1 MPNCTN
7 APSAIFWLLSAI
19 AACRCA
25 HSIHRPTKRRRR
37 LLKKLRRNA
46 RSKTPRS
53 YQRKAARNLVPGRG
67 AHWPARH
74 ADPCLGQTRDA
85 PPCAAR
91 SALRMGLHFWRR
103 LPAAPHH
110 RSPRRADRQHRSHV
124 HASQRNRGQRR
135 TGRARSPCSRRR
147 WISSRHR
154 PRRTRQHHTC
164 SPAALRTRAQPD
176 RKRLAISARQ
186 QALQHDLRKLR
197 RYPRKSLPSM
207 DVLRQRQGAGRF
219 NHHTPMGKGQ
229 SLAPLVLYLPRH
241 EGGPHGLAHAPI
253 VALLIL
259 SGSLTGSPFLIL
271 STFSMPSITLPQ
283 AVYWLSRKWASSK
296 QMKNW
301 LSPESGLA
309 ARAID
314 TVPRTC
320 GSLLNSALSF
330 WPEPPVPVPCGQPVC
345 AMKPS
350 ITRWNTM
357 PS

>member
-19 AACRCA
+19 AACRCS

-229 SLAPLVLYLPRH
+229 SLAPLVLAAISYRLGEAEKSKEPVIDIDPRVAFKNILNDKRWLRKHTETNPEKLQHLVSNYLCVRLDREIHNLLAQGKLVAWGEKNLEIGTGPVDWIPKEEWKNIEIIFDEPDAVSYTHLRAH
-241 EGGPHGLAHAPI
+241 E
-253 VALLIL
+253 
-259 SGSLTGSPFLIL
+259 
-271 STFSMPSITLPQ
+271 
-283 AVYWLSRKWASSK
+283 
-296 QMKNW
+296 
-301 LSPESGLA
+301 
-309 ARAID
+309 
-314 TVPRTC
+314 TV
-320 GSLLNSALSF
+320 
-330 WPEPPVPVPCGQPVC
+330 
-345 AMKPS
+345 
-350 ITRWNTM
+350 
-357 PS
+357 

>member
-154 PRRTRQHHTC
+154 PRRTRQH
-164 SPAALRTRAQPD
+164 LRGNKLSNTIYENYDDILEKAC
-176 RKRLAISARQ
+176 
-186 QALQHDLRKLR
+186 QAWMFFANDKEQ
-197 RYPRKSLPSM
+197 
-207 DVLRQRQGAGRF
+207 
-219 NHHTPMGKGQ
+219 
-229 SLAPLVLYLPRH
+229 
-241 EGGPHGLAHAPI
+241 
-253 VALLIL
+253 VA
-259 SGSLTGSPFLIL
+259 
-271 STFSMPSITLPQ
+271 SITTRQ
-283 AVYWLSRKWASSK
+283 WAK
-296 QMKNW
+296 VN
-301 LSPESGLA
+301 L
-309 ARAID
+309 
-314 TVPRTC
+314 
-320 GSLLNSALSF
+320 
-330 WPEPPVPVPCGQPVC
+330 
-345 AMKPS
+345 
-350 ITRWNTM
+350 
-357 PS
+357 

>member
-1 MPNCTN
+1 M
-7 APSAIFWLLSAI
+7 AAI
-19 AACRCA
+19 AVTRSDLTAIELRAAAGREKDSAASRRMLALAMVFDGADRTSAAEICGMDRQTLRDWV
-25 HSIHRPTKRRRR
+25 HRYNATGLAGLRNRKSSGRPP
-37 LLKKLRRNA
+37 KLTAAQKAVLVELVEKGPDPA

-164 SPAALRTRAQPD
+164 SPAAL
-176 RKRLAISARQ
+176 L
-186 QALQHDLRKLR
+186 
-197 RYPRKSLPSM
+197 
-207 DVLRQRQGAGRF
+207 
-219 NHHTPMGKGQ
+219 
-229 SLAPLVLYLPRH
+229 
-241 EGGPHGLAHAPI
+241 
-253 VALLIL
+253 
-259 SGSLTGSPFLIL
+259 
-271 STFSMPSITLPQ
+271 
-283 AVYWLSRKWASSK
+283 
-296 QMKNW
+296 
-301 LSPESGLA
+301 
-309 ARAID
+309 
-314 TVPRTC
+314 
-320 GSLLNSALSF
+320 
-330 WPEPPVPVPCGQPVC
+330 
-345 AMKPS
+345 
-350 ITRWNTM
+350 
-357 PS
+357 